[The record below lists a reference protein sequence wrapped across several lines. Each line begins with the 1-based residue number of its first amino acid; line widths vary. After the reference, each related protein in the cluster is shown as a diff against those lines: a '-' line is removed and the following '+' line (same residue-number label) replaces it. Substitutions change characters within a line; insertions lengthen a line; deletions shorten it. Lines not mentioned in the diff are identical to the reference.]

1 MYSPEIRLVMIK
13 YTRGCDNSAAIP
25 DQGLTDL
32 DHSEGVTDKKIC
44 EGDSECET
52 IGRSENVCHSDAPNL
67 KFTPKIKFH
76 YGMNFGMLINHGR
89 IQVFSEPLSKVLQP
103 LCTLAALTN

>member
-52 IGRSENVCHSDAPNL
+52 IEPSENVCHSDAPNL

-89 IQVFSEPLSKVLQP
+89 IQDFFQNPFQRSCNPF
-103 LCTLAALTN
+103 AR